1 METPCD
7 ITQEDTMFDVE
18 MVSLSIP
25 PFTSSFSLSQDHDST
40 QADPTPLI
48 TATPTLCPDCL
59 RPIQLC
65 QLVIPIPGRH
75 WLLGQAPRGGEGML
89 SDSSSPFPSH
99 HECPSWVIGVYHC
112 SLAHCCQE
120 RGKWLT
126 DREWETGQWSEQIGR
141 LTKVRATEIG
151 S

>member
-48 TATPTLCPDCL
+48 TATPTLCPCHCL
-59 RPIQLC
+59 RDNMTNVCADKLDVMMLTMFEYI
-65 QLVIPIPGRH
+65 
-75 WLLGQAPRGGEGML
+75 EGVCFNEGNGKR
-89 SDSSSPFPSH
+89 D
-99 HECPSWVIGVYHC
+99 IVYWRR
-112 SLAHCCQE
+112 S
-120 RGKWLT
+120 
-126 DREWETGQWSEQIGR
+126 
-141 LTKVRATEIG
+141 
-151 S
+151 

>member
-48 TATPTLCPDCL
+48 TATPTLCPCHCL
-59 RPIQLC
+59 RDNMTNVCADKLDVMMLTMFEYI
-65 QLVIPIPGRH
+65 
-75 WLLGQAPRGGEGML
+75 EGSVSMK
-89 SDSSSPFPSH
+89 
-99 HECPSWVIGVYHC
+99 VMV
-112 SLAHCCQE
+112 
-120 RGKWLT
+120 
-126 DREWETGQWSEQIGR
+126 RET
-141 LTKVRATEIG
+141 
-151 S
+151 